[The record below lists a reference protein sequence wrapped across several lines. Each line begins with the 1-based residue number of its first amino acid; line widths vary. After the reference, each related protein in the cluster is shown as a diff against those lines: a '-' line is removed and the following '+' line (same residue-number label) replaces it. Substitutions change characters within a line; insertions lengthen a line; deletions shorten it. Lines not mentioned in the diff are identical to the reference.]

1 MRQRLCLAASTLG
14 ILLLFAACQGVGQ
27 LTEILRDLQ
36 PVHEQVSRLVGTD
49 AVRVNIDNG
58 RYLSVGVINSPLKNL
73 PVSEKEQKALEIARL
88 AYMSYGSRSSLQ
100 VVDVAFVI
108 QATRLFFLNYS
119 DGRDSFRFQA
129 VDLMPK
135 PAELSEGWIANE
147 PPQRDLYFISIGEV
161 PTDLLKQMV
170 SHFQE
175 RFGVRIT
182 VLPTLSFDRV
192 TFDPVR
198 SQLVADELIAAVRMR
213 YPTLARNPRTR
224 VIAITPYDMYMR
236 ATQDTWRFTYSLRSH
251 EDHFAV
257 VSYARLDPAQLGPPA
272 SDELLR
278 SRLRKMLGKNIGI
291 MYFGLPV
298 SEDPRSVLYGNI
310 LGAEELDLMSEF
322 FDPQ

>member
-1 MRQRLCLAASTLG
+1 MRQRLRLAAGTIG
-14 ILLLFAACQGVGQ
+14 ILLLFAACQGLGQ

-36 PVHEQVSRLVGTD
+36 PVHQQVSSLVGTG

-73 PVSEKEQKALEIARL
+73 PVAEKEQKALEIARL
-88 AYMSYGSRSSLQ
+88 AYMSYASRSSLQ

-108 QATRLFFLNYS
+108 QGTRFFVLNYS

-135 PAELSEGWIANE
+135 PAALSEGWIASE
-147 PPQRDLYFISIGEV
+147 APQRDLYFVSIGDV
-161 PTDLLKQMV
+161 PADLLNNMV

-175 RFGVRIT
+175 RFGVPIT
-182 VLPTLSFDRV
+182 VLPSLSFDRV

-198 SQLVADELIAAVRMR
+198 SQLVADELISAVRIR

-224 VIAITPYDMYMR
+224 VIGITPYDMYMR

-272 SDELLR
+272 SDELLQ
-278 SRLRKMLGKNIGI
+278 SRLRKMLIKNIGI

-310 LGAEELDLMSEF
+310 LGAEELDQMSEF